1 MSISSPSS
9 QNLELA
15 IVRNLLIVSPA
26 TLLPDIAALMK
37 PTPPRQYC
45 WSMKGSDSSKDSSLK
60 TSSIASPVE
69 VSCVLVMANSQ
80 LKGIFTEQDLV
91 KLISQR
97 KSLEGISVAE
107 VMTKQLL
114 TLRVGELK
122 NVFTILNLLLQ
133 HGIRH
138 LPILD
143 DVGKLL
149 GIVTPTSLLQ
159 VLNSVEADGVA
170 EQLQNQIAQLEA
182 EKAELLLNYTK
193 LEQQVQ
199 QLVTEHEKVKTELQ
213 LEQKFRQTI
222 IL

>member
-1 MSISSPSS
+1 
-9 QNLELA
+9 
-15 IVRNLLIVSPA
+15 
-26 TLLPDIAALMK
+26 
-37 PTPPRQYC
+37 
-45 WSMKGSDSSKDSSLK
+45 MKGSDSSKNSSLK

-91 KLISQR
+91 KLMSQK

-107 VMTKQLL
+107 VMTQQLL

-133 HGIRH
+133 HSIRH
-138 LPILD
+138 VPILD

-159 VLNSVEADGVA
+159 VLNSIEADGVV
-170 EQLQNQIAQLEA
+170 EQLQNEIAQLKA
-182 EKAELLLNYTK
+182 EKAELLLNCTK
-193 LEQQVQ
+193 LEQQLQ
-199 QLVTEHEKVKTELQ
+199 QVVAEHEKVKTELQ
-213 LEQKFRQTI
+213 LERKSRKTI
-222 IL
+222 IDGRPVTLAVKAKGCTASRRADYGCQ